1 MLMQPNPRGES
12 LHCQYFGV
20 LKVDVASIQVK
31 ARLLADNRLFKS
43 PFGLLEQPQF
53 ITWTSSWFI
62 ELKREE
68 TRVEGKVKLL
78 PVDLWPQTVGRDP
91 KNEMVDTRGANLLS
105 PKAVP

>member
-20 LKVDVASIQVK
+20 LKVDVASIHVK

-53 ITWTSSWFI
+53 MT
-62 ELKREE
+62 
-68 TRVEGKVKLL
+68 
-78 PVDLWPQTVGRDP
+78 
-91 KNEMVDTRGANLLS
+91 
-105 PKAVP
+105 